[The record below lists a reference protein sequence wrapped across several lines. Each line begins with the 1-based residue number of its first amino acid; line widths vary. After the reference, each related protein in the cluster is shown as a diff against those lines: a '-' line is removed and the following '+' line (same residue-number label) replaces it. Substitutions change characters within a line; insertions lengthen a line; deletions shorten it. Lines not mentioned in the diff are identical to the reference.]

1 MAKDKKGT
9 KYDES
14 SIEVLE
20 GLDGVRKKPGMYLGA
35 RGTPMVY
42 RMVKEL
48 VDNCCDEFAAGRN
61 TTVEVIALPKTNQ
74 YIVADMAQG
83 IPVGKNKTT
92 GLSTLTTIF
101 TILHA
106 GGKFNDKAYKT
117 SCFTGETEIRLLD
130 GRVKTLEWLA
140 ENYYDRAFWVISCT
154 PDGKIMPGKAYLP
167 RKTKEVVELIEVTLD
182 NGKVE
187 RCTPCHR
194 WMMRTGKYRRAEKL
208 KVGDS
213 LMPMHYELDKDG
225 RLYFTPNTLE
235 QPYFGNF
242 HTRRER
248 KISLHKC
255 VYQATNPEA
264 VYEKGRYNIH
274 HANRNASDDRPENLV
289 LLGKKEHLGVHG
301 KINLIEGVIDS
312 STIITY
318 NKSQKGR
325 KKSSEIGK
333 AHAHYIQ
340 EYTNSK
346 KGRARA
352 SKHMSRLN
360 SNENVNDSRNK
371 GRIFRSYLY
380 ITKVLGLRFNEK
392 NYKSYKMYGCVRWE
406 NINRYF
412 EAIDKIKEEVPA
424 FLKMRKR
431 AGQSYKDLMN
441 VYKPATQ
448 THDPSSNFYN
458 HKIVKI
464 KRIVLEDPVPVY
476 DISVEKYNNFL
487 LNSGVFTHNSGVHGV
502 GSSAVNAVC
511 TNFDVW
517 TKRDGIWYSQ
527 FFSEGKPVSEL
538 KKKAVVPKEISKYLA
553 AKNIDKYG
561 TIIRCVPDQTIVSE
575 DAIDTKRKKNSVLT
589 QASLDYHEAKDWLEL
604 IADLNPGLKV
614 NYTYQKVK
622 EGKTK
627 TLTHEF
633 HNKQGLASIVKDLCT
648 DHEWTALAKPLVIEA
663 PNLNLCIQWCSY
675 EETDHF
681 KTYVNTSP
689 TREHGSHFDG
699 FFSALSKAIARYNKE
714 PARGKKTQ
722 FKPRDVLH
730 GMIGVLNFK
739 MSQAEFSSQT
749 KDRLTSKVDKEV
761 EELVSDEL
769 NKYFANNEKL
779 VKTIIKRA
787 AVISKGREEL
797 KKVMKSVSEV
807 KKGSR
812 GSLPSSLVASP
823 RCKPEQRELVIVEGD
838 SAGGSAKFARLPH
851 QEIFK
856 LTGKI
861 ANAARMPLSKL
872 LGSETIIDLLV
883 SIGIDPT
890 SLDIEQDNPTFST
903 NKMRIKSL
911 FILTDAD
918 PDGKHISV
926 LLLTLLFRLIP
937 DMFSENRVYFIDAPL
952 YSAFHNNKRYM
963 GPTFEAV
970 YKQLPPNTP
979 KQVVSRAKGWG
990 EISPDMLHHVAFD
1003 PVNRKL
1009 ICIKPPKGA
1018 DEEWFRSIVG
1028 SDSSARK
1035 ELLGL

>member
-1 MAKDKKGT
+1 MSKDKKGT

-130 GRVKTLEWLA
+130 GNVRTFEWLA
-140 ENYYDRAFWVISCT
+140 NNYQDHGFWVLSCT
-154 PDGKIMPGKAYLP
+154 LEGQLIPGYAYAP
-167 RKTKEVVELIEVTLD
+167 RLTKYVTELCEVTLS
-182 NGKVE
+182 NGKTE
-187 RCTPCHR
+187 RCTPDHR
-194 WMMRTGKYRRAEKL
+194 WLLRTGEYVEAQDL
-208 KVGDS
+208 KATDS
-213 LMPMHYELDKDG
+213 LMARIESDSDQALGEPEEAGSRQVINVALIKLD
-225 RLYFTPNTLE
+225 
-235 QPYFGNF
+235 
-242 HTRRER
+242 
-248 KISLHKC
+248 
-255 VYQATNPEA
+255 V
-264 VYEKGRYNIH
+264 
-274 HANRNASDDRPENLV
+274 
-289 LLGKKEHLGVHG
+289 
-301 KINLIEGVIDS
+301 
-312 STIITY
+312 
-318 NKSQKGR
+318 
-325 KKSSEIGK
+325 
-333 AHAHYIQ
+333 
-340 EYTNSK
+340 
-346 KGRARA
+346 
-352 SKHMSRLN
+352 
-360 SNENVNDSRNK
+360 
-371 GRIFRSYLY
+371 
-380 ITKVLGLRFNEK
+380 
-392 NYKSYKMYGCVRWE
+392 
-406 NINRYF
+406 
-412 EAIDKIKEEVPA
+412 
-424 FLKMRKR
+424 
-431 AGQSYKDLMN
+431 
-441 VYKPATQ
+441 
-448 THDPSSNFYN
+448 
-458 HKIVKI
+458 
-464 KRIVLEDPVPVY
+464 PVPVY
-476 DISVEKYNNFL
+476 DMTVNMYHNFML
-487 LNSGVFTHNSGVHGV
+487 HSGVFTHNSGVHGV